1 MIKTAYLGNKESMT
15 KKEYIEKIANLIINR
30 VRFHAPIVTDDEID
44 FALLEVVGIDPTL
57 PIFKF
62 DKELDKVFFSAFK
75 LAKESVQFNLILTK
89 APILNE
95 NKVLQ
100 MENTFIIFEE
110 EMGSSLLANIE
121 SLNINYRSH
130 TKFSNEINED
140 YIALNGQKI
149 ELNYLPYYLHKKGN
163 NDSVLYEISEFILN
177 GKNFLLSF
185 TNPYK
190 QNRKLEF
197 EINVMLPRGYY
208 IFKNDGESVEI
219 ENLCNKDKAYFNYN
233 LKGAKFNFS
242 CVSGLESSTYA
253 CVNLKMTVELRP
265 LEIKK
270 FYFNYGENKYVF
282 DSPREALAFFKISQN
297 KMNEIFDL
305 QVQTKDKKFDD
316 LFNRYIPQNIW
327 LSWLKNGVDEE
338 SENFYL
344 KSRENLVKNIDGAVQ
359 INEHFEGLKEVRFF
373 RNLGWKRVF
382 IVPSENRY
390 LFANKVKYFNF
401 TLLTKEIFSKNKE
414 IYLSFGA

>member
-1 MIKTAYLGNKESMT
+1 
-15 KKEYIEKIANLIINR
+15 
-30 VRFHAPIVTDDEID
+30 
-44 FALLEVVGIDPTL
+44 
-57 PIFKF
+57 
-62 DKELDKVFFSAFK
+62 
-75 LAKESVQFNLILTK
+75 
-89 APILNE
+89 
-95 NKVLQ
+95 
-100 MENTFIIFEE
+100 
-110 EMGSSLLANIE
+110 
-121 SLNINYRSH
+121 
-130 TKFSNEINED
+130 
-140 YIALNGQKI
+140 
-149 ELNYLPYYLHKKGN
+149 
-163 NDSVLYEISEFILN
+163 
-177 GKNFLLSF
+177 
-185 TNPYK
+185 
-190 QNRKLEF
+190 
-197 EINVMLPRGYY
+197 
-208 IFKNDGESVEI
+208 
-219 ENLCNKDKAYFNYN
+219 
-233 LKGAKFNFS
+233 
-242 CVSGLESSTYA
+242 
-253 CVNLKMTVELRP
+253 MTVELRP